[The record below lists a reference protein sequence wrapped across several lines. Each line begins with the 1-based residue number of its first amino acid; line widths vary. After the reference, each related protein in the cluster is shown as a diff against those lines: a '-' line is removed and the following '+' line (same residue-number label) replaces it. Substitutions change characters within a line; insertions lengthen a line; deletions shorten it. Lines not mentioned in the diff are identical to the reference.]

1 MQRAPVSGGAHS
13 MLLRADAMAVNPIT
27 SLDHAILSGLNGFAR
42 TSWAFD
48 NAVALLTENDLTKG
62 AVAVA
67 ALWWAWFRREQGRE
81 ATVDR
86 AHVIATILSCLAA
99 LAVGRLLVIAL
110 PFRVRPI
117 HDAELGFLAPY
128 GAAGAE
134 LAKASSFPSDH
145 AVLFFALATG
155 LFFVSRRAGV
165 LAALY
170 AFAVVAL
177 PRLYLGLHYFSDIV
191 AGAAIGVAA
200 CWIGNLVLP
209 ASRGVQRILAASTT
223 RPALFHF
230 MLFVVTFEIA
240 ELFDSSRA
248 IAGRLLMLFT

>member
-1 MQRAPVSGGAHS
+1 M
-13 MLLRADAMAVNPIT
+13 NPIT
-27 SLDHAILSGLNGFAR
+27 ALDHAILFAMNASAR
-42 TSWAFD
+42 KSWAFD
-48 NAVALLTENDLTKG
+48 HAVALLTENDLTKG

-81 ATVDR
+81 AMGR

-99 LAVGRLLVIAL
+99 LAVGRVLVFAL

-117 HDAELGFLAPY
+117 HDAALGFLAPY

-155 LFFVSRRAGV
+155 LFFVSKRAGV

-170 AFAVVAL
+170 AFLVVAL
-177 PRLYLGLHYFSDIV
+177 PRMYLGLHYFSDIV
-191 AGAAIGVAA
+191 GGAVVGVAV
-200 CWIGNLVLP
+200 CWIGNVVLP
-209 ASRGVQRILAASTT
+209 ASWGVQRILAASAA

-230 MLFVVTFEIA
+230 LLFVVTFEIA

-248 IAGRLLMLFT
+248 IASRLLMLFS